1 MVDPQSLI
9 TVIENSALVHS
20 GGPVVVILLVLSI
33 IALTVILV
41 KLWQLF
47 PFGLGSERATRKL
60 LGAWEAGDR
69 ETVWQNART
78 NRQPIP
84 RVLAAAMGGLL
95 AGVPEAHVREES
107 QRVAAEVLEAQ
118 FRYLRILEVI
128 AALSPLLGL
137 LGTVLGMIAAFQAM
151 ESAGRQVDPA
161 LLSGGIWQA
170 LLTTAAGLA
179 VAIPVA
185 AVLSLLEGSIHRQ
198 RHQMEDALTRIILG
212 SDQIGGPTE

>member
-1 MVDPQSLI
+1 MDPQSLI
-9 TVIENSALVHS
+9 TVIENSALVRS

-47 PFGLGSERATRKL
+47 PFGLGSERATRRL
-60 LGAWEAGDR
+60 LTAWTAGDR
-69 ETVWQNART
+69 ESVWKNTRT
-78 NRQPIP
+78 SRQAIP

-95 AGVPEAHVREES
+95 SGAPEAHVREES
-107 QRVAAEVLEAQ
+107 QRVAAEVLESQ

-137 LGTVLGMIAAFQAM
+137 LGTVLGMIQAFQAM

-185 AVLSLLEGSIHRQ
+185 AVLSLFEGSIHRQ
-198 RHQMEDALTRIILG
+198 SHQMEDALTRIILNG
-212 SDQIGGPTE
+212 KRVGGPAA